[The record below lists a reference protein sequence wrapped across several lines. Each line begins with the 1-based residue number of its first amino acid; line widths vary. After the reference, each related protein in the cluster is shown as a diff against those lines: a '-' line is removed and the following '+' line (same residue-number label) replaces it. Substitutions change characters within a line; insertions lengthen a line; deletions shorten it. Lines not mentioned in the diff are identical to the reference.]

1 MGKNNPDTPVSEPG
15 KEVLLDRL
23 RLVLWSD
30 HQGLVATLLVTL
42 LLSASVYF
50 AVQWNASK
58 GLVDVDEAPHTQ
70 FLFQVDLNTASVG
83 ELALLPGV
91 GPKLGQSILA
101 HRDERGR
108 FKGHAEL
115 LTVPGIGKKKYQAIR
130 PFLSP
135 LEGRESQE

>member
-1 MGKNNPDTPVSEPG
+1 MGKNNPGTPVSEPG

-30 HQGLVATLLVTL
+30 HQGLVATLLVTV

-58 GLVDVDEAPHTQ
+58 GLVDIDEATHTQ

-83 ELALLPGV
+83 ELVLLPGV

-108 FKGHAEL
+108 FEYHAEL
-115 LTVPGIGKKKYQAIR
+115 LTVPGIGEKKYQAIR

-135 LEGRESQE
+135 LEDGEPQK